1 MKQRDTS
8 NAGWS
13 NPYPTPSQIPQ
24 QQPLPQP
31 TPGKQHRRHPVLS
44 HAAVAVV
51 ALGIGAAIGSSGHST
66 DTTVAGKAGSAA
78 TSQTAAPAT
87 STGVTTP
94 SASTT
99 ATSPKTSAAAA
110 APVTSASTVPTTVSG
125 DGEYLVGTDMQPGT
139 YRTAGPSD
147 GSLGMCYW
155 ERDKNASGDFDAII
169 ANDNLTGSGLVTVQR
184 GEYFKTTGCQNWVR
198 VS

>member
-13 NPYPTPSQIPQ
+13 NPYPAPGQIP

-31 TPGKQHRRHPVLS
+31 TPGKQRRRHPVLS

-51 ALGIGAAIGSSGHST
+51 ALGIGAVIGSAGHST
-66 DTTVAGKAGSAA
+66 DTTAGNAGTASTAQA
-78 TSQTAAPAT
+78 AAPAT
-87 STGVTTP
+87 SAAVTTP
-94 SASTT
+94 SAS
-99 ATSPKTSAAAA
+99 AIASSPKTSSAAA
-110 APVTSASTVPTTVSG
+110 APATSASTVPTTVSG